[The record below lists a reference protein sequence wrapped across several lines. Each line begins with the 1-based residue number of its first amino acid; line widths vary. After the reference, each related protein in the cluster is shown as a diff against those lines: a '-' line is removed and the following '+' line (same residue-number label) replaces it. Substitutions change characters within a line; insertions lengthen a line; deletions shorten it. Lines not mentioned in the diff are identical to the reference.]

1 MTQEEITAK
10 YKEKEDRLFKEWSSE
25 RNKYEDMHDKKQISD
40 KEYNDK
46 INQLDDK
53 YKEDCKKLHEE
64 ERQER
69 NAEVKKQDEQE
80 YRKEQ
85 EMGYQ
90 PYLGR

>member
-10 YKEKEDRLFKEWSSE
+10 YKEKEDQLFKEWSSE

-53 YKEDCKKLHEE
+53 HDEDLRKLREE
-64 ERQER
+64 ASREE
-69 NAEVKKQDEQE
+69 NAAKTKSEEQE